1 MNPETQ
7 VDYVHGIDAVLD
19 FIEMT
24 DNQLII
30 KELRNSSLISGE
42 ISCPDGSVYY
52 KIFKNNKN
60 EFLLAYSLNHEMLFK
75 FAKHYGL
82 I

>member
-30 KELRNSSLISGE
+30 KELSNSSLINGE

-60 EFLLAYSLNHEMLFK
+60 EFLLVYSLNNEMLLK
-75 FAKHYGL
+75 FAKHCGF